1 MFWKILEFWL
11 NDFWLNG
18 IYLKEDDR
26 FALKSCEILSYRKSL
41 YEDEKSTPPL
51 YVMAPSRMS
60 EYLMPYH
67 CKFESILQSLVQV
80 KNEHLLPSPL
90 ESGKNYWPHT
100 GANKV
105 RSSAFMLSFIPN
117 GAGFVSFW
125 FRDSIYCEKTLR
137 WKTRFVPNLLLS
149 RKGRRTSKLHQT
161 SSTPCVRI
169 VASKTWRSEKRC
181 TALSHFR

>member
-1 MFWKILEFWL
+1 MGFIGLVSYRYGVLPYNGHNQRKKHILTTLYYITFPLSGLVLGPPQDFRHSTLSLIYLGDLHWLAKLFCLTNFPSNGIKRGWKI
-11 NDFWLNG
+11 
-18 IYLKEDDR
+18 R
-26 FALKSCEILSYRKSL
+26 FKYHEMLSYRKSL

-105 RSSAFMLSFIPN
+105 RSSAFMLSFIDRQVL
-117 GAGFVSFW
+117 G
-125 FRDSIYCEKTLR
+125 
-137 WKTRFVPNLLLS
+137 
-149 RKGRRTSKLHQT
+149 
-161 SSTPCVRI
+161 
-169 VASKTWRSEKRC
+169 
-181 TALSHFR
+181 

>member
-1 MFWKILEFWL
+1 M
-11 NDFWLNG
+11 
-18 IYLKEDDR
+18 
-26 FALKSCEILSYRKSL
+26 LSYRKSL

-105 RSSAFMLSFIPN
+105 RSSAFMVSFIDQKVRTRL
-117 GAGFVSFW
+117 GAG
-125 FRDSIYCEKTLR
+125 YL
-137 WKTRFVPNLLLS
+137 
-149 RKGRRTSKLHQT
+149 
-161 SSTPCVRI
+161 
-169 VASKTWRSEKRC
+169 
-181 TALSHFR
+181 TAPGLSHFGSKTASIVKRY